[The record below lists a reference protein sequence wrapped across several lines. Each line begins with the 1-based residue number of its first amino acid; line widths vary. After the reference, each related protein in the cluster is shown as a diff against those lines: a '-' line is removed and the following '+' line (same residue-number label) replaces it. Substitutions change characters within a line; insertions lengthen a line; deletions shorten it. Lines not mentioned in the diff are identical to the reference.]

1 MLPQLVSKQTLG
13 KKASMCKRRKFQ
25 DPTLEIAHML
35 KWTMY
40 SSLIIPPFPTSSMSG
55 SIFTHTHKKKGVS
68 KKITNLSV
76 CMKLLV
82 SEIYCD

>member
-40 SSLIIPPFPTSSMSG
+40 SSLVIPPFPTSSMSG
-55 SIFTHTHKKKGVS
+55 SIFTHTQKKGCFKENHKS
-68 KKITNLSV
+68 ICLHEITSFRNIL
-76 CMKLLV
+76 
-82 SEIYCD
+82 